1 MQRTFLALGFGLFM
15 AGSASAQVSTKPTMA
30 FAAPDP
36 ATLKAAR
43 EVVGKM
49 QGDRGSTL
57 TAMSAP
63 MVGLIQQMGIREP
76 ERAQVLVQEVMLPVL
91 TAHFDE
97 LLDVQARGFATVLSE
112 PELRAISAFY
122 DTAAGKALVK
132 AQPQLAQ
139 AQLAGMTQWMGGLA
153 PEIQTKTA
161 QAIKAHGWDK
171 VPAQSR

>member
-1 MQRTFLALGFGLFM
+1 
-15 AGSASAQVSTKPTMA
+15 
-30 FAAPDP
+30 
-36 ATLKAAR
+36 
-43 EVVGKM
+43 
-49 QGDRGSTL
+49 
-57 TAMSAP
+57 MS
-63 MVGLIQQMGIREP
+63 
-76 ERAQVLVQEVMLPVL
+76 
-91 TAHFDE
+91 
-97 LLDVQARGFATVLSE
+97 QALSE